1 MTSEA
6 FDQATRRAATL
17 INDAEAI
24 VVAAGAGMGVDSGLP
39 DFRGPEGFWRAYP
52 AYKDLGLGFEAMAD
66 PEHFRRD
73 PPLGW
78 GFYGHRTNLY
88 RATTPHAGFGILK
101 RWCDL
106 APLGGFVFT
115 SNVDD
120 HFGRSGFDRDRIVEV
135 HGSIEWRQCLG
146 GCGAGVFPA
155 DDRPIAV
162 DPATFRAAA
171 PLPSCP
177 ACGGLA
183 RPNILMFGDWH
194 WKADRTEAQHR
205 RFADWLEA
213 AAGRRLVVIE
223 LGAGAAIP
231 TVRRLSEGLVA
242 DLGATLVRINVREAD
257 VPRFQVGIA
266 APALATLGAI
276 AAHLRGSGSA
286 GGDRLDPR

>member
-1 MTSEA
+1 MAIPTFDEA
-6 FDQATRRAATL
+6 VARAAAVL
-17 INDAEAI
+17 NEAEAI

-52 AYKDLGLGFEAMAD
+52 AYKDLGLSFEAMAD

-78 GFYGHRTNLY
+78 GFYGHRMNLY
-88 RATTPHAGFGILK
+88 RATTPHEGFGILR
-101 RWCDL
+101 RWSEL
-106 APLGGFVFT
+106 APRGGFVFT

-120 HFGRSGFDRDRIVEV
+120 HFGRAGFDRERIVEV

-155 DDRPIAV
+155 DDRPVEV
-162 DPATFRAAA
+162 DPITFRAAK

-177 ACGGLA
+177 HCGALA

-194 WKADRTEAQHR
+194 WRAERVEAQHR
-205 RFADWLEA
+205 RFADWLETV
-213 AAGRRLVVIE
+213 AGRRIAVVE
-223 LGAGAAIP
+223 LGAGGAIP
-231 TVRRLSEGLVA
+231 TVRRTSEALVA
-242 DLGATLVRINVREAD
+242 DMGATLIRINVREAD

-266 APALATLGAI
+266 APALATLRAI
-276 AAHLRGSGSA
+276 DAAIRGHSGQA
-286 GGDRLDPR
+286 DLDPR